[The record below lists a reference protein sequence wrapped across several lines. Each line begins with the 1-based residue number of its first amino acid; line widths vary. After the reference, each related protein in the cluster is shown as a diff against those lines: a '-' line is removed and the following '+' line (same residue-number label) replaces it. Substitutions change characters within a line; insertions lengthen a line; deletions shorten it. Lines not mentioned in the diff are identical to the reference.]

1 MRGTVRTM
9 SLLSGTGTQ
18 TRRAHHLLRTGRV
31 GRATVATVRQTGNF
45 VNDDPECELEL
56 QVSVDGETP
65 YRVLHRQ
72 ALAAVALPGLR
83 PGASVPV
90 RVDPDD
96 PLTLVI
102 A

>member
-1 MRGTVRTM
+1 MG
-9 SLLSGTGTQ
+9 LLRGTGTQ
-18 TRRAHHLLRTGRV
+18 TRRAHQLLRTGRV

-56 QVSVDGETP
+56 QVSVDGGAP
-65 YRVLHRQ
+65 YRVMHRQ
-72 ALAAVALPGLR
+72 VLATVALPGFR

-96 PLTLVI
+96 PQTLVI